1 MYPAETTVSYM
12 TDYSRVTPAFLRE
25 LEGIVGPKGISVLG
39 EDLVKHSKDESL
51 EPPHTPEVIVYPL
64 STGEISSVMK
74 LASIHNIPVTPQGSR
89 TGLSGGAHP
98 VYGGIALSLERMTK
112 ILEID
117 EGNLM
122 AVVEPGVLIMDLHAE
137 TEKRGLLYPPD
148 PGQESGSL
156 GGNISTNA
164 GGVKGMKYGVTRD
177 FVQELE
183 VVLPSGEVLTIG
195 GRHVKNSTGY
205 ELIDLFVGSEGTL
218 GVVSKATLR
227 LVPKPKNTAII
238 YVPFNSARA
247 AAKTVSEIVSR
258 KVVPYALEYVPRHAI
273 LTAERFLERTL
284 PDHNH
289 LAYLIV
295 GVDGNSENE
304 IDRQLDIVGEV
315 CIEMGGADAYLAD
328 TPSQQQQLWEAR
340 KCLFEAYKA
349 FYEIDEVDACVPRSR
364 FPDYVEGAEKIS
376 ERLGILIS
384 TIGHAGDGNA
394 HSIIAREQV
403 ENRDAWLKKLDVAIE
418 ELIELSLGLGGT
430 ISGEHGVGYAK
441 KKYLVRK
448 VGDTQLNLMKVIKR
462 GFDPQNIL
470 NPGKVIDV

>member
-1 MYPAETTVSYM
+1 M
-12 TDYSRVTPAFLRE
+12 TNYCKVTKEILQE
-25 LEGIVGPKGISVLG
+25 LEGIVGSKSISILS
-39 EDLVKHSKDESL
+39 EDLEKHSKDESL
-51 EPPHTPEVIVYPL
+51 EPPHTPEVILYPM
-64 STGEISSVMK
+64 STGEISAVMK
-74 LASIHNIPVTPQGSR
+74 LASTYNIPVTPQGSR

-98 VYGGIALSLERMTK
+98 IYGGIALSLERMTK
-112 ILEID
+112 IVEID
-117 EGNLM
+117 EANLM

-137 TEKRGLLYPPD
+137 TEKRGLMYPPD

-183 VVLPSGEVLTIG
+183 VVLPSGEVLSFG
-195 GRHVKNSTGY
+195 GKHVKNSTGY
-205 ELIDLFVGSEGTL
+205 ELIDLIVGSEGTL
-218 GVVSKATLR
+218 GVVSKITLR
-227 LVPKPKNTAII
+227 LIPKPKNTAII
-238 YVPFNSARA
+238 YVPFKSARA
-247 AAKTVSEIVSR
+247 AARTVSEIVRR
-258 KVVPYALEYVPRHAI
+258 KVVPYALEYVPQHAI

-284 PDHNH
+284 PEHDHP
-289 LAYLIV
+289 AYLIV

-304 IDRQLDIVGEV
+304 IDRQLEIVGEV
-315 CIEMGGADAYLAD
+315 CLEMGGADAYLAD
-328 TPSQQQQLWEAR
+328 TALRQQQLWEAR
-340 KCLFEAYKA
+340 KRLFEAYKA

-364 FPDYVEGAEKIS
+364 FPDYVEGADEIS
-376 ERLGILIS
+376 QRLGILIS

-394 HSIIAREQV
+394 HSIIAREQSEDRSV
-403 ENRDAWLKKLDVAIE
+403 WLKKLDIAID

-448 VGDTQLNLMKVIKR
+448 VGETQINLMRMIKR

-470 NPGKVIDV
+470 NPGKVFDLS